1 MTDEF
6 ILTVDYKGAPAD
18 FPAQLF
24 LQGYTHRIRVKIG
37 TTEVYFEP
45 DEGGSY
51 RVIKMPEQEEKEL
64 LQIDRELLHA
74 IQQKIEEILA

>member
-24 LQGYTHRIRVKIG
+24 LHGYTHRFRVMVER
-37 TTEVYFEP
+37 TEVYFEP

-51 RVIKMPEQEEKEL
+51 RVIKLPEQDEKEL
-64 LQIDRELLHA
+64 LQIDRELLKVL
-74 IQQKIEEILA
+74 QEKIEEILS